1 MRRFARR
8 IRKMTTEMLDL
19 PQDVVFDMPRVT
31 MIGNVKVHIENHRGV
46 RHFSDDRLRLS
57 LGTGE
62 IELTGSDLIIR
73 SIWPDEV
80 IVEGTITGIQY
91 LKAGGSR

>member
-1 MRRFARR
+1 MRRFARK

-19 PQDVVFDMPRVT
+19 PQDVVFDLPRVT
-31 MIGNVKVHIENHRGV
+31 MMGDVQVHIENHRGV

-57 LGTGE
+57 VSTGE

-73 SIWPDEV
+73 AIWPDEV
-80 IVEGTITGIQY
+80 IVEGKITGIQY
-91 LKAGGSR
+91 MRTGESR